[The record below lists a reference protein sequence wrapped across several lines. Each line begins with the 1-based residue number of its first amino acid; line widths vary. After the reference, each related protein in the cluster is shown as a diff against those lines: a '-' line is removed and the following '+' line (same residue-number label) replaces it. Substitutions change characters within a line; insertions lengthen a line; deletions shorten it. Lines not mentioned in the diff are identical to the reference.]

1 MTFQQF
7 KDKYQDYLVTVRRRF
22 HESPELSMEEKE
34 TSRFIVAE
42 VEACGLPYEMAG
54 DYGVIAVVQGTKP
67 GMGRNVLLRA
77 DIDALPIQEDANNL
91 AGPKNSCSKV
101 PGVGHLCGHD
111 AHTAMMLAVMKE
123 LTAIRDQFSGKFIIC
138 FEPAEENGKGCWL
151 MLPYL
156 EHYEIDRV
164 YACHVEEGLDTG
176 TVSIVPGSRMA
187 GVGAF
192 EYTIYG
198 EGTHGAA
205 PHRGVDPILCT
216 AEMITG
222 LNQILTRNIPP
233 LSPMALTIGHV
244 ESGTARNAI
253 PSQASFG
260 GTMRFFDRGLGEFAY
275 GRMKEIVN
283 AIAAAHRCKV
293 EQTFEYLSYPLVN
306 DPHLADLA
314 CQAVG
319 EALGTKAVVETEPK
333 TGSEGFTNYIRAYH
347 GQGLHVLIG
356 VRNREYGSGEAA
368 HNPKFDVD
376 EAALPYGAFTTLQIA
391 LKLNE
396 CE

>member
-1 MTFQQF
+1 MNTR
-7 KDKYQDYLVTVRRRF
+7 Y
-22 HESPELSMEEKE
+22 
-34 TSRFIVAE
+34 
-42 VEACGLPYEMAG
+42 
-54 DYGVIAVVQGTKP
+54 
-67 GMGRNVLLRA
+67 
-77 DIDALPIQEDANNL
+77 
-91 AGPKNSCSKV
+91 
-101 PGVGHLCGHD
+101 
-111 AHTAMMLAVMKE
+111 TA
-123 LTAIRDQFSGKFIIC
+123 R
-138 FEPAEENGKGCWL
+138 EP
-151 MLPYL
+151 
-156 EHYEIDRV
+156 R
-164 YACHVEEGLDTG
+164 
-176 TVSIVPGSRMA
+176 S
-187 GVGAF
+187 
-192 EYTIYG
+192 
-198 EGTHGAA
+198 A

-333 TGSEGFTNYIRAYH
+333 TGSEGFTNYIRAYN